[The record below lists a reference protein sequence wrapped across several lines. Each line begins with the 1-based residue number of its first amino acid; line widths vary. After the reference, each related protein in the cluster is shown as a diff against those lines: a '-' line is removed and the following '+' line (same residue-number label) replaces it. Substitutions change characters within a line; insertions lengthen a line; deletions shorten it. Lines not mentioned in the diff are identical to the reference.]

1 MDWER
6 MKTSIRIL
14 SIHVTVFFFFIP
26 DIFCQMR
33 FKNTVET
40 DSSTGKKRGGERNS
54 ITPQRNYKVF
64 TVLRLVA
71 DE

>member
-1 MDWER
+1 
-6 MKTSIRIL
+6 
-14 SIHVTVFFFFIP
+14 
-26 DIFCQMR
+26 MR

-40 DSSTGKKRGGERNS
+40 DSSTGKKKKRGGERNS

>member
-40 DSSTGKKRGGERNS
+40 DSSTGKKKKKEEGKG
-54 ITPQRNYKVF
+54 
-64 TVLRLVA
+64 TVSHHREIIKCLQF
-71 DE
+71 

>member
-14 SIHVTVFFFFIP
+14 SIHVTVFFFFFIP
-26 DIFCQMR
+26 DISCQMR

-40 DSSTGKKRGGERNS
+40 DSSTGKKKKRRGKEQYH
-54 ITPQRNYKVF
+54 TTEK
-64 TVLRLVA
+64 L
-71 DE
+71 

>member
-1 MDWER
+1 

-40 DSSTGKKRGGERNS
+40 DSSTGKKKEEGKG
-54 ITPQRNYKVF
+54 
-64 TVLRLVA
+64 TVSHHREIIKCLQF
-71 DE
+71 

>member
-40 DSSTGKKRGGERNS
+40 DSSTGKKKKRRGKEQYH
-54 ITPQRNYKVF
+54 TTEK
-64 TVLRLVA
+64 L
-71 DE
+71 